1 MDRNEILYETRHLK
15 NKPLGAYVKKA
26 SDSHFWKGLMN
37 VKETF
42 MSLGSF
48 KVGDGSQVR
57 FWEDKWLGNHPLK
70 ERFPD
75 LFHLVRRKQ
84 DIMSNVLSSVPLNIS
99 FRRNIVGRNMRDWHR
114 IVNSLLEVNI

>member
-75 LFHLVRRKQ
+75 LFHLVRRK
-84 DIMSNVLSSVPLNIS
+84 
-99 FRRNIVGRNMRDWHR
+99 
-114 IVNSLLEVNI
+114 